1 MKKIAKT
8 FVACSIVFGTT
19 VGLSI
24 ANEDISQ
31 SEAQAETTQ
40 PYYDYQGY
48 TAQGG
53 DFVLDQAFYNGLK
66 AGNVTFND
74 IKVNSKYDSG
84 SESKVIYDQK
94 FEKVNDNKAN
104 SVEFEIAEDAVSLQ
118 DMRVQF
124 GQNFE
129 YQPPLN
135 GDKVSSSDGLYGY
148 VVGEGYIVF
157 HMSDGYVTS
166 VTVS

>member
-1 MKKIAKT
+1 M
-8 FVACSIVFGTT
+8 
-19 VGLSI
+19 
-24 ANEDISQ
+24 
-31 SEAQAETTQ
+31 
-40 PYYDYQGY
+40 
-48 TAQGG
+48 
-53 DFVLDQAFYNGLK
+53 K
-66 AGNVTFND
+66 AGNVTFKD

-94 FEKVNDNKAN
+94 FEKVNGNKAN

-129 YQPPLN
+129 YQPPLH
-135 GDKVSSSDGLYGY
+135 GY
-148 VVGEGYIVF
+148 KVGEGYIVF

>member
-8 FVACSIVFGTT
+8 FIACSIVFGTT

-31 SEAQAETTQ
+31 SEAQAIMTQ

-53 DFVLDQAFYNGLK
+53 DFVLDQSFYNGLK
-66 AGNVTFND
+66 AGNVTFNN

-94 FEKVNDNKAN
+94 FEKVNGNKAN
-104 SVEFEIAEDAVSLQ
+104 LVEFEIAEDTVSLQ

-129 YQPPLN
+129 YQPPLHEDN
-135 GDKVSSSDGLYGY
+135 INSSDGLYGY
-148 VVGEGYIVF
+148 KVGEGYIVF

>member
-66 AGNVTFND
+66 AGNFNFNY
-74 IKVNSKYDSG
+74 IKFNSKYY
-84 SESKVIYDQK
+84 KVDERKLI
-94 FEKVNDNKAN
+94 
-104 SVEFEIAEDAVSLQ
+104 
-118 DMRVQF
+118 
-124 GQNFE
+124 
-129 YQPPLN
+129 
-135 GDKVSSSDGLYGY
+135 
-148 VVGEGYIVF
+148 
-157 HMSDGYVTS
+157 
-166 VTVS
+166 

>member
-1 MKKIAKT
+1 
-8 FVACSIVFGTT
+8 
-19 VGLSI
+19 
-24 ANEDISQ
+24 SQ

>member
-1 MKKIAKT
+1 MNKFAKT
-8 FVACSIVFGTT
+8 FVACSVVFGTT

-24 ANEDISQ
+24 ANENISQ

-40 PYYDYQGY
+40 PYYDYHGY
-48 TAQGG
+48 TAKGG
-53 DFVLDQAFYNGLK
+53 DFVLDQSFYNGLK

-94 FEKVNDNKAN
+94 FEKVNGNKAN
-104 SVEFEIAEDAVSLQ
+104 SVEFDIAEDAVSLQ

-129 YQPPLN
+129 YQPTLH
-135 GDKVSSSDGLYGY
+135 GDKVNSSDGSYGY
-148 VVGEGYIVF
+148 EVGEGYIVF
-157 HMSDGYVTS
+157 HMNDGYVTS
-166 VTVS
+166 ATVS